1 MPEQSIDLLQD
12 GDARTAAPAI
22 SWRRN
27 LYALWI
33 AQVLAIVGFTLRDSF
48 LPFFLKDIGADE
60 IESATLW
67 SGLVQAGGALV
78 MAFAAPIWG
87 IVADRKGRKPMVLRA
102 MFAAMITIG
111 LMGLVSAPWQ
121 LLALRMV
128 AVSYTHLRA
137 HETDSYL
144 VCRLLL

>member
-1 MPEQSIDLLQD
+1 MSTVSPLAPGQPLADL
-12 GDARTAAPAI
+12 PPI

-48 LPFFLKDIGADE
+48 LPFFLKDIGTDE